1 MDEAGTNP
9 PRNYSIVDK
18 SWTSPTTAK
27 KEIINPCREMRQER
41 TPLGQNRHGLW
52 APGME
57 QFLTCCK
64 VSCEI
69 GLYIGIEWPKE
80 TNLDAFARRTLTASD
95 FTCPADAVS

>member
-1 MDEAGTNP
+1 MDAAGTNP

-18 SWTSPTTAK
+18 SWTCPSTAK

-57 QFLTCCK
+57 QFLNCCK
-64 VSCEI
+64 GSCEI

-80 TNLDAFARRTLTASD
+80 TNLGAFARRTLTSSD
-95 FTCPADAVS
+95 FACPADSVS